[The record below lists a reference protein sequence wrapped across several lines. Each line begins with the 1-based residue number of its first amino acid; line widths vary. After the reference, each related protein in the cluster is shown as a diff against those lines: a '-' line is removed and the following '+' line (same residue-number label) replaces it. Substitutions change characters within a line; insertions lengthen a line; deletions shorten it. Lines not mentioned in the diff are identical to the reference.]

1 MMDYD
6 HSPHS
11 YNAVKNI
18 KTPQS
23 VGVDAASSVTKN
35 GRFCGVGQQFD
46 ILIHNSFTPEEGFP
60 HQAAIEA
67 GDYKERVI
75 FDV

>member
-46 ILIHNSFTPEEGFP
+46 ILIHNSFTVGWR
-60 HQAAIEA
+60 IRK
-67 GDYKERVI
+67 DKRRKERTSLS
-75 FDV
+75 